1 MLDYH
6 MNTFLTLCQQMNY
19 RKTAEV
25 LNLTQPAITQHIQ
38 YLETYYGCKLFI
50 YDKKKLSMTKEAE
63 ILQRHA
69 QNLEYQEQA
78 LLKRLAAPEKIS
90 MKIGATK
97 TIGEYVIA
105 DDICRL
111 IKKQEFDISVVVDNT
126 AVLLKKL
133 DAGLL
138 DLALIEGY
146 YDNTK
151 YASQCFKKEKF
162 VGICG
167 NMHPFAG
174 KTVELTDCI
183 KERLIVREE
192 GSGTRQIFEHVL
204 SEHNFS
210 LENFQDKSCI
220 DDIGLIVGLLEKN
233 CGITFAYRS
242 IAENNSKL
250 ATFFLQ
256 NEDMQHDFSIVYL
269 DNQYAKDKVL
279 AFLQAEE

>member
-1 MLDYH
+1 MESDVEPDFAAAFFLRCTEINA
-6 MNTFLTLCQQMNY
+6 NT
-19 RKTAEV
+19 
-25 LNLTQPAITQHIQ
+25 ITVGI
-38 YLETYYGCKLFI
+38 F
-50 YDKKKLSMTKEAE
+50 
-63 ILQRHA
+63 
-69 QNLEYQEQA
+69 
-78 LLKRLAAPEKIS
+78 
-90 MKIGATK
+90 
-97 TIGEYVIA
+97 
-105 DDICRL
+105 
-111 IKKQEFDISVVVDNT
+111 
-126 AVLLKKL
+126 
-133 DAGLL
+133 
-138 DLALIEGY
+138 
-146 YDNTK
+146 DNTK
-151 YASQCFKKEKF
+151 YANQWFKKEKF

-210 LENFQDKSCI
+210 LENFQNKSCI

-242 IAENNSKL
+242 IAENNNKL
-250 ATFFLQ
+250 ATFFIQ